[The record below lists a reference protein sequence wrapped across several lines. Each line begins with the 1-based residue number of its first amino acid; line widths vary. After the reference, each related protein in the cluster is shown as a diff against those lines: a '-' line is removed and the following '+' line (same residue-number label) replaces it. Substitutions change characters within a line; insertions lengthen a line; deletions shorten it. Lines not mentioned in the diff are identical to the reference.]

1 MRTGMFLL
9 FESLGKKP
17 VAQVY
22 RDAEEECV
30 FAEEIGFAGVHP
42 AEHHFSDDYGIMPHG
57 ELFLAKVA
65 GRTRRIGLMPMVTV
79 APLHDALR
87 LAEDSALLDQLCDGR
102 YSVSVGSGYRA
113 YEFEAF
119 GWKIQETRDK
129 TREALEVLRLA
140 FTKDK
145 FSFEGKHYRY
155 KDVHLAPR
163 PRHELPM
170 YLTTSAP
177 AQVEW
182 AAQKGFGVL
191 PAAGWSWPM
200 IKEDR
205 DLYAKTAEAAGQD
218 PRKHA
223 APIFKWVYVGETD
236 AQARAVARQAFM
248 ETFGAFFMGGERL
261 VRLLLE
267 RIKLPDA
274 TIETASDPEK
284 FFELLTSDDF
294 TVCVY
299 GSPETVRQKLQPL
312 ASCGI
317 DYFIGGFS
325 IGALPSEEIRKSM
338 RRYAEKVM
346 PKI

>member
-1 MRTGMFLL
+1 MKTGMFLL

-22 RDAEEECV
+22 KDAEDQAI

-42 AEHHFSDDYGIMPHG
+42 AEHHFSDDYGIMPRG

-113 YEFEAF
+113 YEFSVF

-129 TREALEVLRLA
+129 SREALEVLRLA
-140 FTKDK
+140 FNQEK
-145 FSFEGKHYRY
+145 FSYDGKHYHY
-155 KDVHLAPR
+155 KDAHLAPK

-170 YLTTSAP
+170 YLTTSSP
-177 AQVEW
+177 QQVEW
-182 AAQKGFGVL
+182 AARQGFGVL

-205 DLYAKTAEAAGQD
+205 DLYTKAARAAGKD
-218 PRKHA
+218 PSKHS
-223 APIFKWVYVGETD
+223 APIFKWIFVGETD
-236 AQARAVARQAFM
+236 AKAREVARAAFM
-248 ETFGAFFMGGERL
+248 ETFGAFFVGGERL
-261 VRLLLE
+261 VSLLLE
-267 RIKLPDA
+267 RVKISNA
-274 TIETASDPEK
+274 SIETASDPDK

-294 TVCVY
+294 PVCIY
-299 GSPETVRQKLQPL
+299 GSPETVRQKLAPMK
-312 ASCGI
+312 SCGV

-325 IGALPSEEIRKSM
+325 IGALPGDEIKKSM
-338 RRYAEKVM
+338 RLYAEKVM
-346 PKI
+346 PHI